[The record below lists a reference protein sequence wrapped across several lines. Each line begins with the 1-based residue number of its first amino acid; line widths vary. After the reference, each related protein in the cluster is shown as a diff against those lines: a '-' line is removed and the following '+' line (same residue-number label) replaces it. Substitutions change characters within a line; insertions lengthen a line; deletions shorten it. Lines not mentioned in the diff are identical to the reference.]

1 MTKNSTASTASTWT
15 GMVPVDD
22 TALAVTDTG
31 GPGVPVLYLNGQF
44 ATQGYWRRVIA
55 ELGTEWRH
63 ISYDERARGKSK
75 RSADYS
81 FEAAVRDVDAVLA
94 ARGVDRAL
102 VVGWSYGACVAAHW
116 AGRNPKRAVGAVLV
130 DGAFPYDWLD
140 AAMEERIRKLFRRLG
155 WFLPLLRP
163 TGLAPRMTAE
173 QQADSNIELGRL
185 SRERELGP
193 VLDDITVPVR
203 YVVASGTSFG
213 SRGDEQE
220 QIRTGLD
227 AVIARNPNIR
237 IGAKVA
243 SNHGA
248 ILKRSSRPSPRP
260 YAKWLPST
268 ARRADGTAGATT
280 AATRPRRSRLVIV
293 VRFGRVQVAH
303 RPSAGH
309 CPMSARRS

>member
-1 MTKNSTASTASTWT
+1 MTHDDNSSSTTSKWT

-31 GPGVPVLYLNGQF
+31 GPGIPVLYLNGQF

-55 ELGTEWRH
+55 ELGPQWRH
-63 ISYDERARGKSK
+63 ITYDERARGRSR

-81 FEAAVRDVDAVLA
+81 FEAAVRDADAVLA

-102 VVGWSYGACVAAHW
+102 VVGWSYGAVVAAHW
-116 AGRNPKRAVGAVLV
+116 AGRNPERALGAVLV

-140 AAMEERIRKLFRRLG
+140 EAMEQRIRKLFRRLG

-163 TGLAPRMTAE
+163 TGLAPRMSAA

-220 QIRTGLD
+220 RIRASLD
-227 AVIARNPNIR
+227 AVTTRNPNIR

-248 ILKRSSRPSPRP
+248 LLKKDFPAIAEAVREVVTSPRE
-260 YAKWLPST
+260 
-268 ARRADGTAGATT
+268 
-280 AATRPRRSRLVIV
+280 
-293 VRFGRVQVAH
+293 GR
-303 RPSAGH
+303 
-309 CPMSARRS
+309 

>member
-1 MTKNSTASTASTWT
+1 MTKNNNAPTGSTWS
-15 GMVPVDD
+15 GMVPIDD

-31 GPGVPVLYLNGQF
+31 GAGTPVVYLNGQF
-44 ATQGYWRRVIA
+44 ATQGYWRPVIA

-63 ISYDERARGKSK
+63 ITYDERARGKSK

-102 VVGWSYGACVAAHW
+102 LVGWSYGAVIAAHW
-116 AGRNPKRAVGAVLV
+116 AARHPDRAIGAIMV

-140 AAMEERIRKLFRRLG
+140 EAMEQRLRKMFRRMG

-163 TGLAPRMTAE
+163 TGLTPRMTAE
-173 QQADSNIELGRL
+173 QQAESNIELGKL

-193 VLDDITVPVR
+193 VLDAITVPTR

-220 QIRTGLD
+220 RIRAGLD
-227 AVIARNPNIR
+227 AVTVRNPHIK
-237 IGAKVA
+237 IHAKVA

-248 ILKRSSRPSPRP
+248 ILKKDSPVVAAAVREVAALDRSP
-260 YAKWLPST
+260 
-268 ARRADGTAGATT
+268 
-280 AATRPRRSRLVIV
+280 
-293 VRFGRVQVAH
+293 
-303 RPSAGH
+303 
-309 CPMSARRS
+309 C